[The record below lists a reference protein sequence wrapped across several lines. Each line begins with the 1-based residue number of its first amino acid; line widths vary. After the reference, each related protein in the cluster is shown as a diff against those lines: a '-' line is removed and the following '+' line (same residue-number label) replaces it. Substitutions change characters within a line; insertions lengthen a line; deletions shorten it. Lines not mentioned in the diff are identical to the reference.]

1 MLFSSGP
8 VGCACRC
15 VLRLA
20 MVAWV
25 LCLSPGTAR
34 GQALS
39 VYSAQGDEIYAP
51 VLKKFAEKYPGI
63 KVTVIAGTA
72 GEMLQRVKAE
82 AGRPGADVLLG
93 GPIQSYDAFAELF
106 ESYRSPED
114 AAAILTDPDGKWH
127 AFSMFAQPLLVNT
140 KLVPPAQMPTKVTD
154 LLDPKWSKLGGLV
167 LADPTQSGTGYTM
180 IGGLANGLGW
190 DVTSR
195 IIKAARV
202 VPGSTAMF
210 NAIRDGE
217 AAVGWVNEDLG
228 VRWEAQG
235 LPIRMIYPAD
245 AITVQVD
252 ANGIVKGAAHPDA
265 ARKLIDFLGSRDAQL
280 LVTTIIKRRSARKDV
295 PPPGNLKSFVG
306 LKVFPA
312 KEPHDVVTAKFRKI
326 KSGG

>member
-1 MLFSSGP
+1 MTFSSGP
-8 VGCACRC
+8 VGGARRWMM
-15 VLRLA
+15 RLA
-20 MVAWV
+20 TLAWV
-25 LCLSPGTAR
+25 ACLSQGSVGA
-34 GQALS
+34 QALS
-39 VYSAQGDEIYAP
+39 IYSAQGDEIYAP
-51 VLKKFAEKYPGI
+51 ILKKFAEKYPGI

-93 GPIQSYDAFAELF
+93 GPIQSYDTFAELF

-114 AAAILTDPDGKWH
+114 AAAILADPDGKWH

-140 KLVPPAQMPTKVTD
+140 KLVPQAQMPTRVAD
-154 LLDPKWSKLGGLV
+154 LLDPRWSKLGGIV

-235 LPIRMIYPAD
+235 LPIRMIYPVD
-245 AITVQVD
+245 ALTVQVD
-252 ANGIVKGAAHPDA
+252 ANGIVKGAAHLETA
-265 ARKLIDFLGSRDAQL
+265 KKLIDFLGSRDAQIV
-280 LVTTIIKRRSARKDV
+280 VTTVIKRRAARKDV
-295 PPPGNLKSFVG
+295 PPPGNLRSFAG

-312 KEPHDVVTAKFRKI
+312 KEPSDVVSAKFRKI